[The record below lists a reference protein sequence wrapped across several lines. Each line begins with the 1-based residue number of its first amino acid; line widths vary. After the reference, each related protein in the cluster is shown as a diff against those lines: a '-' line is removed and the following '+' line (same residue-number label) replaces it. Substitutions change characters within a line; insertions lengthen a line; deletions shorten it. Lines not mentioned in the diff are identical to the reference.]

1 MQVKVLQNAPREHSA
16 ILSTFIKLQFVVKY
30 FVLPIVSGRFKQALL
45 YSVENREY
53 VFKCNITLFLQE
65 NLICGQ
71 EFARANANMI
81 LMGGVLVGAL
91 AIGILADM

>member
-1 MQVKVLQNAPREHSA
+1 MLQEI
-16 ILSTFIKLQFVVKY
+16 ILQY
-30 FVLPIVSGRFKQALL
+30 FSYSLSHHLWLRPLYCIFVSGRSRQVLP
-45 YSVENREY
+45 YSCFENREY
-53 VFKCNITLFLQE
+53 VFKCTFTLFLQE